1 MTVKGKVYLIAD
13 EQVISD
19 KFKKRE
25 IVIETNDQ
33 YPQFI
38 PVQFTQDKC
47 GLLDAFRVGETV
59 EININLRGNKYN
71 KDGTDKFFLSL
82 DGWKI
87 SQSSDNEAPSVGS
100 HNELMEKATAPAA
113 DDSLPF

>member
-71 KDGTDKFFLSL
+71 KDGTDRFFLSL

-87 SQSSDNEAPSVGS
+87 SQSSDNDAPPVGS
-100 HNELMEKATAPAA
+100 HATSVNTAKVEEVS
-113 DDSLPF
+113 DLPF